1 MAVSVRLDPI
11 LEARLTQ
18 QAALLG
24 VTKSDFIKDAL
35 ERVLGMK
42 DPAQL
47 LKQVRRVGS
56 MGRPDASSTVSATM
70 KARLRAK
77 RPDGRRSAGGAV
89 RARRCPSRPI

>member
-11 LEARLTQ
+11 LDARLTQ

-42 DPAQL
+42 DPAAL
-47 LKQVRRVGS
+47 LGQVRRAGK

-70 KARLRAK
+70 KARLSAK
-77 RPDGRRSAGGAV
+77 RPD
-89 RARRCPSRPI
+89 